1 MAINVSIVIPTYNQ
15 NLSYLSEAIDSA
27 LNQTYPREKYEILV
41 VDDESTRLPPDPI
54 IPKYEKQ
61 NVKFIKKAH
70 GRTAHTLNVGIKRM
84 QGRYFKWVS
93 SDDALTE
100 NCLEVLM
107 NKANENTIVYGDWIK
122 IDQNSRQLDVQH
134 EPAFKNQSEM
144 KRCLWRN
151 FFGNGG
157 AALIPRSAFN
167 KVGLFDQS
175 LPYIE
180 DYDWWLRAAFLHN
193 YKFVHVDEVVAKYR
207 VHQGQIS
214 TQLNKRDRERLITRW
229 LIKKRIYEALD
240 DASKADALPKPST
253 KLFFQQLLV
262 SDAAM
267 LYGKVA
273 GINPL
278 TGRARTPPGIQKRIR
293 RLVRL

>member
-1 MAINVSIVIPTYNQ
+1 MAVDVSIIIPTYNQ
-15 NLSYLSEAIDSA
+15 NLNYLSEAIESA
-27 LNQTYPREKYEILV
+27 LHQTYPREKYEILV

-54 IPKYEKQ
+54 IPKYEKE
-61 NVKFIKKAH
+61 NVQFIKKEH
-70 GRTAHTLNVGIKRM
+70 GRTAHTLNVGVKRM

-100 NCLEVLM
+100 NCLEVLVS
-107 NKANENTIVYGDWIK
+107 KADENTIVYGDWMK
-122 IDQNSRQLDVQH
+122 IDQNSRPLDVQR
-134 EPAFKNQSEM
+134 EPVFKNQCEM
-144 KRCLWRN
+144 RHYLWRN

-157 AALIPRSAFN
+157 AALIPRSAFR

-193 YKFVHVDEVVAKYR
+193 YRFVHVDEVVAKYR

-229 LIKKRIYEALD
+229 LIKKRLYNAMD
-240 DASKADALPKPST
+240 QSSRVDAIPPPTS

-262 SDAAM
+262 SDLAM

-273 GINPL
+273 GINPA
-278 TGRARTPPGIQKRIR
+278 TGRARTPLGIQKRIR
-293 RLVRL
+293 RLVTL